1 MLTVTIE
8 TWYLKSNNRYIC
20 ICFGKQVKNEMD
32 KYISDIFGYVIWVF
46 LMVILLATGVGM
58 FTANQIPQRQQN
70 IERTIATTGGL
81 KDETITELQNS
92 FGNKIKIERAVELI
106 DKSGKHT
113 GKWISE
119 SDASAKKYPAGYST
133 TKPLGNK
140 SQTYGTRVD
149 YVMSVNAINIGRQT
163 IDEQDPK
170 THKTVHKQVPAF
182 SIGEIKNLHSYG
194 ITLVK

>member
-1 MLTVTIE
+1 
-8 TWYLKSNNRYIC
+8 
-20 ICFGKQVKNEMD
+20 MD

-81 KDETITELQNS
+81 KDETIKQLEES
-92 FGNKIKIERAVELI
+92 FGHKVKIRRAVNIDGKWVAVPIPDEPFFDKPDDKLTSADKI
-106 DKSGKHT
+106 GDKSV
-113 GKWISE
+113 
-119 SDASAKKYPAGYST
+119 
-133 TKPLGNK
+133 
-140 SQTYGTRVD
+140 TYGTRVD
-149 YVMSVNAINIGRQT
+149 YVMSVNAINIGKQT
-163 IDEQDPK
+163 IDAQDPK
-170 THKTVHKQVPAF
+170 THKTIHKQVPAF

>member
-1 MLTVTIE
+1 
-8 TWYLKSNNRYIC
+8 
-20 ICFGKQVKNEMD
+20 MD

-81 KDETITELQNS
+81 TDSTIKQLEES
-92 FGNKIKIERAVELI
+92 FGHKVKIRRAVNIDGKWVAVPISDKPFFDGEGDKPDAKLTSADKI
-106 DKSGKHT
+106 GDKSV
-113 GKWISE
+113 
-119 SDASAKKYPAGYST
+119 
-133 TKPLGNK
+133 
-140 SQTYGTRVD
+140 TYGTRVD
-149 YVMSVNAINIGRQT
+149 YVMTVHAINIGQQT
-163 IDEQDPK
+163 IDVKDPK
-170 THKTVHKQVPAF
+170 TNKTVHQTVPAF

>member
-1 MLTVTIE
+1 
-8 TWYLKSNNRYIC
+8 
-20 ICFGKQVKNEMD
+20 MD

-81 KDETITELQNS
+81 KDETIRQLEES
-92 FGNKIKIERAVELI
+92 FGNKVKIRRAVNI
-106 DKSGKHT
+106 D
-113 GKWISE
+113 GKWVAVPIPDNPFFDGE
-119 SDASAKKYPAGYST
+119 GDKPDAKLASADKIGD
-133 TKPLGNK
+133 K

-149 YVMSVNAINIGRQT
+149 YVITVHAINIGKQT
-163 IDEQDPK
+163 IDVQDPK

>member
-1 MLTVTIE
+1 
-8 TWYLKSNNRYIC
+8 
-20 ICFGKQVKNEMD
+20 MD
-32 KYISDIFGYVIWVF
+32 KYISDIFGYVVWVF

-81 KDETITELQNS
+81 KDETIKQLEES
-92 FGNKIKIERAVELI
+92 FGHKVKIRRAVNI
-106 DKSGKHT
+106 D
-113 GKWISE
+113 GKWVAVPIPE
-119 SDASAKKYPAGYST
+119 KKPYYFDGEGDKPDDKLTSADKI
-133 TKPLGNK
+133 GNK

-149 YVMSVNAINIGRQT
+149 YVMTVHAINIGQQT
-163 IDEQDPK
+163 IDVKDPK
-170 THKTVHKQVPAF
+170 THKTVQKQVPAF

>member
-1 MLTVTIE
+1 
-8 TWYLKSNNRYIC
+8 
-20 ICFGKQVKNEMD
+20 MD

-106 DKSGKHT
+106 DKNGKRT
-113 GKWISE
+113 GEWISE

-133 TKPLGNK
+133 TEPLGNK

-149 YVMSVNAINIGRQT
+149 YVMSVNAINVGRQT

-170 THKTVHKQVPAF
+170 THKTVQKQVPAF

>member
-1 MLTVTIE
+1 
-8 TWYLKSNNRYIC
+8 
-20 ICFGKQVKNEMD
+20 MD
-32 KYISDIFGYVIWVF
+32 KYISDIFGYVVWVF

-81 KDETITELQNS
+81 TDDTIEQLENS
-92 FGNKIKIERAVELI
+92 FGHKITIDRAVELI
-106 DKSGKHT
+106 DNKGNHT

-119 SDASAKKYPAGYST
+119 TDAKAKKYPTGYT
-133 TKPLGNK
+133 TTELQGSK

-149 YVMSVNAINIGRQT
+149 YVITVHAINIGQQT
-163 IDEQDPK
+163 IDVTDPK
-170 THKTVHKQVPAF
+170 THKTVQTQAPAF

>member
-1 MLTVTIE
+1 
-8 TWYLKSNNRYIC
+8 
-20 ICFGKQVKNEMD
+20 MD

-81 KDETITELQNS
+81 KNDTITELENS
-92 FGNKIKIERAVELI
+92 FGNKIKIARAVELI
-106 DKSGKHT
+106 DAQGKHT

-119 SDASAKKYPAGYST
+119 ADASAKNYPKGYT
-133 TKPLGNK
+133 TTDPLGDK
-140 SQTYGTRVD
+140 SVTYGTRVD
-149 YVMSVNAINIGRQT
+149 YVMSVNAINVGQQT
-163 IDEQDPK
+163 IDVKDPK
-170 THKTVHKQVPAF
+170 THKTIQTQAPAF

>member
-1 MLTVTIE
+1 
-8 TWYLKSNNRYIC
+8 
-20 ICFGKQVKNEMD
+20 MD

-81 KDETITELQNS
+81 TNATITDLQNS
-92 FGNKIKIERAVELI
+92 FGNKIKIARAVELI
-106 DKSGKHT
+106 DAQGKHT

-119 SDASAKKYPAGYST
+119 ADASAKNYPKGYT
-133 TKPLGNK
+133 TTDPLGDK
-140 SQTYGTRVD
+140 SVTYGTRVD
-149 YVMSVNAINIGRQT
+149 YVMSVNAINVGQQT
-163 IDEQDPK
+163 IDVKDPK
-170 THKTVHKQVPAF
+170 THKTIQTQAPAF